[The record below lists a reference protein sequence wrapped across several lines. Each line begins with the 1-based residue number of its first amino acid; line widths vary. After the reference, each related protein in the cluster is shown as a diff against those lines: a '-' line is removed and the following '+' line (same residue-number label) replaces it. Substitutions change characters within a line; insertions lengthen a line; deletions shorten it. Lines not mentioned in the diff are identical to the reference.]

1 MKVRTDVA
9 ELLRQGFNN
18 TEIAEQTGLHKRTIG
33 EARRRLGLPN
43 ATRRRKPTNL
53 ERLYLE
59 AVPTGRVKEYRP
71 TDGRMPLSPAQQLAN
86 RERLLAALRD
96 EAA

>member
-1 MKVRTDVA
+1 MKIRSDVT

-18 TEIAEQTGLHKRTIG
+18 AEIAEETGLHKRTIAQ
-33 EARRRLGLPN
+33 ARHRLGIPN
-43 ATRRRKPTNL
+43 ATRRRRPTRL

-59 AVPTGRVKEYRP
+59 AVPTGRVKDWKP
-71 TDGRMPLSPAQQLAN
+71 PAGRMPLSPDQQRAN

-96 EAA
+96 PAA

>member
-1 MKVRTDVA
+1 MKIRADVA

-18 TEIAEQTGLHKRTIG
+18 VEIAEQTGLHKRTIAQ
-33 EARRRLGLPN
+33 ARHRLGLPN
-43 ATRRRKPTNL
+43 AKRRRTPTNL
-53 ERLYLE
+53 ERLYIE

-71 TDGRMPLSPAQQLAN
+71 PTGRMPLSPDQQRAN
-86 RERLLAALRD
+86 RERLLAALR

>member
-1 MKVRTDVA
+1 MKIRSDVA

-18 TEIAEQTGLHKRTIG
+18 TEIAEQTGLHKRTIAQ
-33 EARRRLGLPN
+33 ARHRLGIPN
-43 ATRRRKPTNL
+43 AKRRRKPTSL

-59 AVPTGRVKEYRP
+59 AVPTGRVKDWKP
-71 TDGRMPLSPAQQLAN
+71 PAGRMPLSPDQQRAN
-86 RERLLAALRD
+86 RERLLAALR